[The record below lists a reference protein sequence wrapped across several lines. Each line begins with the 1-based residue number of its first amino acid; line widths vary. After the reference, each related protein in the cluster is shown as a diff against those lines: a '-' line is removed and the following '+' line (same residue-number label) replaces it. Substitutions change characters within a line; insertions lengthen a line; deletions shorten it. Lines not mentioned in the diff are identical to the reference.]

1 MAITIP
7 FVTQFSGKGIQRAI
21 KEFKSL
27 NSNLDRARF
36 LTRKLV
42 LPATIA
48 LGAATTVLAKQL
60 FDAAKAAAADEASQK
75 MLTAAL
81 QKSAD
86 ATDTFIGLNSKFI
99 DSLQRASGIADD
111 QLRPAMANLSRA
123 TGDVTQAQEL
133 LALAVDVSAGSGKS
147 LEEVQQILIAAM
159 FGNYKGLKALG
170 IEFESTGNKTKDF
183 QIITEKLTQLFGGA
197 ATTKAQTFEGMLA
210 RLKIS
215 YDEIVE
221 SIGYAVLPYLQKFAD
236 FVLKAVVPAVE
247 QFIASLSGGRG
258 VKGAFE
264 DAIAAAGP
272 FGQSLIGV
280 LGKVSDAIL
289 TMVYNLIIAYETFV
303 AVQTVLKA
311 LSGGLKSAVFDFGKV
326 LGAAAAAYQVRQLRD
341 ESNAYFASL
350 AANLPTLEAFRNTQA
365 GAVST
370 LGMTADQ
377 LERVAQ
383 KTTDATPPTDLFG
396 QSVDKVAQR
405 AEKMA
410 DALRDKMSRA
420 LDDAKQKLESAQQA
434 FDDFKTG
441 TADAISGVVNFG
453 DAAAYSAERGGVTF
467 FDALEMQANKAKDFG
482 SLVDRLLA
490 AGLSK
495 DALQQVLDAGVEA
508 GSFIAEQLLE
518 SSENILRAN
527 KLVEET
533 SKIAQA
539 IGQRASEKFYQAGI
553 ANAQAYL
560 KGVEEA
566 IAKAEA
572 MLRKV
577 GLKPADI
584 KGIGAGFDNTMARL
598 AQPIAGTGTM
608 ASNII
613 PSTTSVT
620 VNTVTAPSNLGD
632 TIVAAL
638 QDYNRRSGPLQ
649 LAIE

>member
-1 MAITIP
+1 
-7 FVTQFSGKGIQRAI
+7 
-21 KEFKSL
+21 
-27 NSNLDRARF
+27 
-36 LTRKLV
+36 
-42 LPATIA
+42 
-48 LGAATTVLAKQL
+48 
-60 FDAAKAAAADEASQK
+60 
-75 MLTAAL
+75 
-81 QKSAD
+81 
-86 ATDTFIGLNSKFI
+86 
-99 DSLQRASGIADD
+99 
-111 QLRPAMANLSRA
+111 
-123 TGDVTQAQEL
+123 
-133 LALAVDVSAGSGKS
+133 
-147 LEEVQQILIAAM
+147 
-159 FGNYKGLKALG
+159 
-170 IEFESTGNKTKDF
+170 
-183 QIITEKLTQLFGGA
+183 
-197 ATTKAQTFEGMLA
+197 
-210 RLKIS
+210 
-215 YDEIVE
+215 
-221 SIGYAVLPYLQKFAD
+221 
-236 FVLKAVVPAVE
+236 
-247 QFIASLSGGRG
+247 
-258 VKGAFE
+258 
-264 DAIAAAGP
+264 
-272 FGQSLIGV
+272 
-280 LGKVSDAIL
+280 
-289 TMVYNLIIAYETFV
+289 
-303 AVQTVLKA
+303 
-311 LSGGLKSAVFDFGKV
+311 
-326 LGAAAAAYQVRQLRD
+326 
-341 ESNAYFASL
+341 
-350 AANLPTLEAFRNTQA
+350 
-365 GAVST
+365 
-370 LGMTADQ
+370 
-377 LERVAQ
+377 
-383 KTTDATPPTDLFG
+383 LFG

-508 GSFIAEQLLE
+508 GSFIAQQLLE

-527 KLVEET
+527 KLVDET
-533 SKIAQA
+533 TKIAQA
-539 IGQRASEKFYQAGI
+539 IGQRASEKFYQAGV

>member
-48 LGAATTVLAKQL
+48 LSAATAVLGKQL
-60 FDAAKAAAADEASQK
+60 FDAAKAAAADEAAQK
-75 MLTAAL
+75 KLEKQLKNTTG
-81 QKSAD
+81 
-86 ATDTFIGLNSKFI
+86 ATSFAVDMAEDYINKLAKATGV
-99 DSLQRASGIADD
+99 ADD
-111 QLRPAMANLSRA
+111 ELRPSLGQLATATADLAM
-123 TGDVTQAQEL
+123 AQEL
-133 LALAVDVSAGSGKS
+133 LSLALDVSAGSGKS
-147 LEEVQQILIAAM
+147 LDEVTTILTQVMA
-159 FGNYKGLKALG
+159 GNFKGLRALG
-170 IEFESTGNKTKDF
+170 IQYTSTGDQQKDLANVTK
-183 QIITEKLTQLFGGA
+183 LLSAAFGGQA
-197 ATTKAQTFEGMLA
+197 AVAAGTYEGKV
-210 RLKIS
+210 RILKTS
-215 YDEIVE
+215 LGELQE
-221 SIGYAVLPYLQKFAD
+221 SIGLVLLPALTKFVDFLSQK
-236 FVLKAVVPAVE
+236 VVPGMQVVIDTFGRKGLTGAIPAAIAVFGTFGLE
-247 QFIASLSGGRG
+247 TVKVFKEVAIGIAKVAEPLGGLAKIIALSMAPVIGFGRAWDLYNQIG
-258 VKGAFE
+258 DITKDLVQTTTNKF
-264 DAIAAAGP
+264 DALIAEIEAARYQMDLFAAAAGNVNSNILAAEARLAG
-272 FGQSLIGV
+272 FG
-280 LGKVSDAIL
+280 GKVVAIKPEL
-289 TMVYNLIIAYETFV
+289 EGTEDEVE
-303 AVQTVLKA
+303 K
-311 LSGGLKSAVFDFGKV
+311 FGN
-326 LGAAAAAYQVRQLRD
+326 
-341 ESNAYFASL
+341 SI
-350 AANLPTLEAFRNTQA
+350 
-365 GAVST
+365 
-370 LGMTADQ
+370 
-377 LERVAQ
+377 
-383 KTTDATPPTDLFG
+383 
-396 QSVDKVAQR
+396 DKVGQR

-410 DALRDKMSRA
+410 GILRDRMGEALRQAQND
-420 LDDAKQKLESAQQA
+420 LESAQQA

-467 FDALEMQANKAKDFG
+467 FDALELQANKAKDFG

-527 KLVEET
+527 KLVDET
-533 SKIAQA
+533 TKIAQA

-560 KGVEEA
+560 KGIEEA

-584 KGIGAGFDNTMARL
+584 KGIGAGFDNTMAQL

-608 ASNII
+608 ASGII
-613 PSTTSVT
+613 PSNTTVT

-632 TIVAAL
+632 TIVQAL

>member
-48 LGAATTVLAKQL
+48 LSAATAVLGKQL
-60 FDAAKAAAADEASQK
+60 FDAAKAAAADEAAQK
-75 MLTAAL
+75 KLEKQLQNTTGATSFAVDMAEDYIRKL
-81 QKSAD
+81 QK
-86 ATDTFIGLNSKFI
+86 ATGV
-99 DSLQRASGIADD
+99 ADD
-111 QLRPAMANLSRA
+111 ELRPSLGKLTTA
-123 TGDVTQAQEL
+123 TADLRQAQEL
-133 LALAVDVSAGSGKS
+133 LSLALDVSAGSGKS
-147 LEEVQQILIAAM
+147 LDEVTTILTQVMA
-159 FGNYKGLKALG
+159 GNFKGLKALG
-170 IEFESTGNKTKDF
+170 IEYESTGDKQKDVANVL
-183 QIITEKLTQLFGGA
+183 KLLSATFGGQA
-197 ATTKAQTFEGMLA
+197 AVATSTYEGKL
-210 RLKIS
+210 RILRNS
-215 YDEIVE
+215 LGELQE
-221 SIGYAVLPYLQKFAD
+221 SIGYYVLPILTKFVDYVANKIVPGLQV
-236 FVLKAVVPAVE
+236 FVDNLGQKGLRGAFINMVAAFQVAGLDLIGVFERIAKGYNKLLLSFVQNTAPLFVVVDLFRAVAAMGGDIVTVE
-247 QFIASLSGGRG
+247 QQLINRQQDLENTFTNLRLEVEATVYQMALF
-258 VKGAFE
+258 A
-264 DAIAAAGP
+264 AAAGNVNNNILSAEERMAG
-272 FGQSLIGV
+272 FGS
-280 LGKVSDAIL
+280 KV
-289 TMVYNLIIAYETFV
+289 V
-303 AVQTVLKA
+303 AVK
-311 LSGGLKSAVFDFGKV
+311 
-326 LGAAAAAYQVRQLRD
+326 
-341 ESNAYFASL
+341 
-350 AANLPTLEAFRNTQA
+350 P
-365 GAVST
+365 
-370 LGMTADQ
+370 Q
-377 LERVAQ
+377 LEG
-383 KTTDATPPTDLFG
+383 TDDAVNKLG
-396 QSVDKVAQR
+396 GSIDKVGQR

-410 DALRDKMSRA
+410 GILRDRMGDALRQAQND
-420 LDDAKQKLESAQQA
+420 LEAAQQA
-434 FDDFKTG
+434 FDDFQTG

-467 FDALEMQANKAKDFG
+467 FDALEMQANKAKNFG
-482 SLVDRLLA
+482 SLVDGLLA

-533 SKIAQA
+533 TKIAQA

-584 KGIGAGFDNTMARL
+584 KGIGAGFDDTMARL

-608 ASNII
+608 ASGII

>member
-48 LGAATTVLAKQL
+48 LSAATAVLAKEL
-60 FDAAKAAAADEASQK
+60 FDAAKAAAADEAAQK
-75 MLTAAL
+75 KLEQQLKNTTGATSFGVDMAEAYIAKL
-81 QKSAD
+81 QK
-86 ATDTFIGLNSKFI
+86 ATGV
-99 DSLQRASGIADD
+99 ADD
-111 QLRPAMANLSRA
+111 ELRPSLGQLA
-123 TGDVTQAQEL
+123 TATADLGKAQEL
-133 LALAVDVSAGSGKS
+133 LSLALDVSAGSGKS
-147 LEEVQQILIAAM
+147 LDEVTTILTQVMA
-159 FGNYKGLKALG
+159 GNFKGLKSLG
-170 IEFESTGNKTKDF
+170 IAYESTGDRQKDLANVTKLLSDA
-183 QIITEKLTQLFGGA
+183 FGGQA
-197 ATTKAQTFEGMLA
+197 AVAAGTYEGKL
-210 RLKIS
+210 RILRTS
-215 YDEIVE
+215 LGELQE
-221 SIGYAVLPYLQKFAD
+221 SIGYYVLPILTKFVDYVANKIVPGLQ
-236 FVLKAVVPAVE
+236 V
-247 QFIASLSGGRG
+247 FIDNLGQKGLR
-258 VKGAFE
+258 GAFINMVAAFQVAGLDLIGVFE
-264 DAIAAAGP
+264 RIAKGYNKLLLAFVQNTAPLFVVIDGFRAIAALG
-272 FGQSLIGV
+272 GDVVTVEQQLINRQQDLETTFTNLRLEV
-280 LGKVSDAIL
+280 EA
-289 TMVYNLIIAYETFV
+289 TVY
-303 AVQTVLKA
+303 QMA
-311 LSGGLKSAVFDFGKV
+311 LF
-326 LGAAAAAYQVRQLRD
+326 AAAAGNVNNNILSAEERMAGFGSKVVAVKPQLD
-341 ESNAYFASL
+341 S
-350 AANLPTLEAFRNTQA
+350 TDD
-365 GAVST
+365 AVNK
-370 LGMTADQ
+370 LG
-377 LERVAQ
+377 
-383 KTTDATPPTDLFG
+383 G
-396 QSVDKVAQR
+396 SIDKVGQR

-410 DALRDKMSRA
+410 GILRDRMGDALRQAQND
-420 LDDAKQKLESAQQA
+420 LEAAQQA
-434 FDDFKTG
+434 FDDFKTE

-533 SKIAQA
+533 TKIAQA

-608 ASNII
+608 ASGII